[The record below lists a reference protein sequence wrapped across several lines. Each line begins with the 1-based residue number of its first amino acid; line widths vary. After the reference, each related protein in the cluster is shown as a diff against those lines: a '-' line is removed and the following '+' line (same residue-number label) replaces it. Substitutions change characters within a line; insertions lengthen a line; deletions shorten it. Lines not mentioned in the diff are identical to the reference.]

1 MVALS
6 ERNSFRSLRHRNFR
20 LVWSAGLISNV
31 GSWAQIIAQDWLVWE
46 LTRSSLA
53 ISVAATIQMLP
64 SMLLSLPAGLIA
76 DRLPKDKIL
85 IVTNAVGSATAAITG
100 IMVLT
105 DSIEYWHALILC
117 FIVGA
122 ASAVDAPVRLSFV
135 SELVGQDDLPN
146 AVSLNSSSFNI
157 ARLIGPAASGILINQ
172 FGTGPSFLINAVT
185 TIFVIFALLAIN
197 QDQLHRDSGPRVT
210 GSIRQGWKYL
220 WARPDLRA
228 ILLIALFTSAFGL
241 NFNFFNAV
249 MVTKVFE
256 QNAAVFGSLGT
267 VVAIGSLSGALLST
281 RVEHLRTA
289 RNISRGA
296 MLFGGLL
303 LLLAIAPNIYIYAVL
318 LPLGGGIALITMIS
332 ANSSMQTH
340 TDPAIRG
347 RVMAWYVMAF
357 NAPFGSPLLGWISE
371 HWGARWAIAT
381 GGAATAAAAIS
392 IAVLFKGRLER
403 PADYSVDSVL
413 EPPSHF

>member
-1 MVALS
+1 MVSLS

-46 LTRSSLA
+46 LTHSSLA
-53 ISVAATIQMLP
+53 ISVAATIQAIP

-85 IVTNAVGSATAAITG
+85 IATNLVGSATAAVTG

-105 DSIEYWHALILC
+105 ESIEYWHALVLC

-135 SELVGQDDLPN
+135 SELVGQEDLPN

-157 ARLIGPAASGILINQ
+157 ARLIGPASSGILINQ
-172 FGTGPSFLINAVT
+172 FGTGPSFLINAVS
-185 TIFVIFALLAIN
+185 TIFVIFALLAI
-197 QDQLHRDSGPRVT
+197 DPTKLHRDHEQRPSGT
-210 GSIRQGWKYL
+210 IRQGWNYL

-241 NFNFFNAV
+241 NFNFFNAI

-267 VVAIGSLSGALLST
+267 IVAVGSLSGALLST

-289 RNISRGA
+289 RNIAAGA
-296 MLFGGLL
+296 AIFGILL
-303 LLLAIAPNIYIYAVL
+303 LLISVTPNIYLYAAL
-318 LPLGGGIALITMIS
+318 LPLGGGIVLITMIS

-340 TDPAIRG
+340 TDPTIRG

-371 HWGARWAIAT
+371 HVGARWAVAT
-381 GGAATAAAAIS
+381 GGGATAAAALT
-392 IAVLFKGRLER
+392 IAFLFKGRLER
-403 PADYSVDSVL
+403 PEDYSVDSVL
-413 EPPSHF
+413 QPPGRF

>member
-100 IMVLT
+100 IMVMT

-210 GSIRQGWKYL
+210 GTIRQGWKYL

>member
-100 IMVLT
+100 IMVMT